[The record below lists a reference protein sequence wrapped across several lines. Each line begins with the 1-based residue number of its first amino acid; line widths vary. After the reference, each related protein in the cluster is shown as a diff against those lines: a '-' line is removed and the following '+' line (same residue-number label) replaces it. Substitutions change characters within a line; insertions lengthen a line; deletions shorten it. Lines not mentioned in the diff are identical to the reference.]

1 MVFRL
6 HLVRHGEAIHNP
18 NHNTTILDP
27 PLTSKGIQQSIK
39 LNEDFPYHRNV
50 GLVIASPLRRTLQT
64 AIIGFSN
71 CLDGKY
77 HNMNHLPKQPSSTS
91 GSAQLSLEPEIQAH
105 SSRPCDTGSAVE
117 CLQAEFPGL
126 PWSEMDLGDDI
137 YPDKEG
143 KYASD
148 GESVEKRGERV
159 QGLLFRA
166 FRRLEGT
173 CREDIVVVS
182 HGGFLKYISGHR
194 EGIPNARWRSFFM
207 RFDEDGR
214 IVARPI

>member
-1 MVFRL
+1 
-6 HLVRHGEAIHNP
+6 
-18 NHNTTILDP
+18 
-27 PLTSKGIQQSIK
+27 
-39 LNEDFPYHRNV
+39 
-50 GLVIASPLRRTLQT
+50 
-64 AIIGFSN
+64 
-71 CLDGKY
+71 
-77 HNMNHLPKQPSSTS
+77 
-91 GSAQLSLEPEIQAH
+91 
-105 SSRPCDTGSAVE
+105 
-117 CLQAEFPGL
+117 
-126 PWSEMDLGDDI
+126 MDLGDDI

-207 RFDEDGR
+207 RFDGDGR